1 MTALQEYK
9 DYLIRMQRCSDKQLT
24 LQELNKELL
33 NRNVAKSYG
42 LSEEEM
48 NKVEMHEIDK
58 W

>member
-9 DYLIRMQRCSDKQLT
+9 DYLIRIQRCSDKQIT

-42 LSEEEM
+42 LSEEE
-48 NKVEMHEIDK
+48 IDRGFENVL
-58 W
+58 